1 MTNCAGRASRAAHIV
16 NEHQRDMLA
25 ILVATSIP
33 AALTPG
39 ANPFFA
45 VVQSSVG
52 NAARTASDAVRNSPA
67 VATGLFATASKAVQQ
82 SPAVAVGSFAA
93 GVAAGCAGSTFQRCL
108 DLYLTADDMPGS
120 HLRQHR
126 SIAAKVVAVSDG
138 DTLRVRHTPTLLSS
152 GKFKGKLSENTIS
165 VRIAAVDTPE
175 TAKFGQPGQPLGAD
189 AKAFTKR
196 LLNRRVRVRCYARD
210 QYGRIV
216 GTVQYGIRRRDLST
230 ELLRKGLAS
239 VYRSAGAVYA
249 QRPLGGWDAIEARA
263 QRNRLGMWQ
272 RGVSAAMLPGE
283 FKARQRKRKAKS

>member
-1 MTNCAGRASRAAHIV
+1 
-16 NEHQRDMLA
+16 MLA

-39 ANPFFA
+39 AKPFFA
-45 VVQSSVG
+45 VVQGSVG

-93 GVAAGCAGSTFQRCL
+93 GVAAGCAGSTLQRCL

-216 GTVQYGIRRRDLST
+216 GTVQYGIRPGVTCRPSYCARVWPQFTAALVQSMRSAPSAAGMRSRRGRSVI
-230 ELLRKGLAS
+230 GLACGKEA
-239 VYRSAGAVYA
+239 SARRCCPASSKRAKERG
-249 QRPLGGWDAIEARA
+249 RPSREA
-263 QRNRLGMWQ
+263 
-272 RGVSAAMLPGE
+272 
-283 FKARQRKRKAKS
+283 